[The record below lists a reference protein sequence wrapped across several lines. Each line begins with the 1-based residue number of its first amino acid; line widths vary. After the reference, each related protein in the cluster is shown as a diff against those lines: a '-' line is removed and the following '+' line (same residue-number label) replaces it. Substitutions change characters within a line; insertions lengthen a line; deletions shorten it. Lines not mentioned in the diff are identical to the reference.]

1 MNDTKCGQI
10 EKDAR
15 IFSKEQGSTKPKAT
29 KLAFKRRDSKHRRS
43 LARSHGFSPSN
54 PTEHLHYKRRQTK
67 TRKPQ
72 TRRAD
77 QHRKSRSYCRTERLS
92 YTKPVLGSQWSHKLR
107 VRNAAP
113 AQQGAPDGTLPSC
126 GVRTFPP
133 PCGIRKRPGGASS
146 RKAVAD
152 LFGQA
157 MNGKQENRVTK
168 GRECALKYAAGVRTR
183 GERRYAIFERTVNDM
198 PVAYRLAME
207 VNRRLSIPCFRSP
220 SKGNL
225 VESEN
230 APVGRFP
237 TRLWPTCSAKP

>member
-29 KLAFKRRDSKHRRS
+29 KLAFKRRDSKQRRS

-107 VRNAAP
+107 VRNAVP
-113 AQQGAPDGTLPSC
+113 AQQGAPDGTLPPC

-157 MNGKQENRVTK
+157 MNGKRAAAPAAKRKPSPSGTVFMSALCAQRILLAAASALNKSLVDFPLRGTGKSK
-168 GRECALKYAAGVRTR
+168 GDSAVCGRRPACAAGS
-183 GERRYAIFERTVNDM
+183 RRASGPDPF
-198 PVAYRLAME
+198 VA
-207 VNRRLSIPCFRSP
+207 C
-220 SKGNL
+220 
-225 VESEN
+225 
-230 APVGRFP
+230 GRD
-237 TRLWPTCSAKP
+237 

>member
-1 MNDTKCGQI
+1 MQRVGWMEKGEQPNKQGKSAAAHTHADRRTTMNDTKCGQI

-29 KLAFKRRDSKHRRS
+29 KLAFKRRDSKQRRS

-107 VRNAAP
+107 VRNAVP

-133 PCGIRKRPGGASS
+133 PCGIRKRPGGAFSH
-146 RKAVAD
+146 KAVAD
-152 LFGQA
+152 LLGQV
-157 MNGKQENRVTK
+157 MNGERAAAPAAKLKTDPQVGFHER
-168 GRECALKYAAGVRTR
+168 ALRAKSLARC
-183 GERRYAIFERTVNDM
+183 GERFER
-198 PVAYRLAME
+198 E
-207 VNRRLSIPCFRSP
+207 FC
-220 SKGNL
+220 
-225 VESEN
+225 
-230 APVGRFP
+230 
-237 TRLWPTCSAKP
+237 

>member
-1 MNDTKCGQI
+1 MFDLASSYKSDT
-10 EKDAR
+10 
-15 IFSKEQGSTKPKAT
+15 AT
-29 KLAFKRRDSKHRRS
+29 LSPMWDEVRKTTTAEFEAFAQAF
-43 LARSHGFSPSN
+43 L
-54 PTEHLHYKRRQTK
+54 
-67 TRKPQ
+67 
-72 TRRAD
+72 
-77 QHRKSRSYCRTERLS
+77 ERLA
-92 YTKPVLGSQWSHKLR
+92 GSQGRALSR
-107 VRNAAP
+107 
-113 AQQGAPDGTLPSC
+113 PSQRAKSPFDFPVPRKGPYGIKKYPC
-126 GVRTFPP
+126 GVF
-133 PCGIRKRPGGASS
+133 S

-207 VNRRLSIPCFRSP
+207 ESRRLSIPCFRSP

-237 TRLWPTCSAKP
+237 ARLWPTSSAKALTRGHRCPESDSAESEIPL

>member
-1 MNDTKCGQI
+1 MQRVGWMEKGEQPNKQGKSAAAHTHADRRTTMNDTKCGQI

-29 KLAFKRRDSKHRRS
+29 KLAFKRRDSKQRRS

-107 VRNAAP
+107 VRNAVP

-126 GVRTFPP
+126 SVRTFPP
-133 PCGIRKRPGGASS
+133 PCGIRKRPGGAFS

-157 MNGKQENRVTK
+157 MNGERAAAPAATGKTLQAFFMSALCAQKSLATCGSRLK
-168 GRECALKYAAGVRTR
+168 RE
-183 GERRYAIFERTVNDM
+183 F
-198 PVAYRLAME
+198 
-207 VNRRLSIPCFRSP
+207 S
-220 SKGNL
+220 
-225 VESEN
+225 
-230 APVGRFP
+230 
-237 TRLWPTCSAKP
+237 

>member
-1 MNDTKCGQI
+1 MQRVGWMEKGEQPNKQGKSAAAHTHADRRTTANNTKCGQI

-15 IFSKEQGSTKPKAT
+15 IFFRT
-29 KLAFKRRDSKHRRS
+29 
-43 LARSHGFSPSN
+43 
-54 PTEHLHYKRRQTK
+54 TEKYK
-67 TRKPQ
+67 
-72 TRRAD
+72 TRRANE
-77 QHRKSRSYCRTERLS
+77 HRKSRSYCRTERLS
-92 YTKPVLGSQWSHKLR
+92 YTKPVLGSQLSHKLR
-107 VRNAAP
+107 VRNAVP
-113 AQQGAPDGTLPSC
+113 AQQGAPDGTLPPC